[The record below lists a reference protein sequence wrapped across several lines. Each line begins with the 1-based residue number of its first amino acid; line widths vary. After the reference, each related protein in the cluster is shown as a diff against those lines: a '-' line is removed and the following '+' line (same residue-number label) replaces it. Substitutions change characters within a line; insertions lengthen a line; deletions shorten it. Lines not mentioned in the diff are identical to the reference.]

1 MSTVATTAVI
11 GNPRMSRVFSATVTD
26 SGGYTNLDDS
36 VTSTAIGLSMPN
48 QTITYIQASQA
59 TGLGIWRIISSTTNQ
74 IIRQGFTAKTGYTCP
89 ASSQIAPLAIKSDY
103 LFQVY
108 TLADDATADESNVLA
123 LITSSRGVEAFVSL
137 NTPDSTPTE
146 LTALISGLGVGDLL
160 FGATMTN
167 VAIQGEAGMF
177 LTNITVLDAASGTV
191 MTQSG
196 SVRLPTAGGKSALT
210 NGVFNMNVPLLKG
223 FKLQCNT
230 VSV

>member
-1 MSTVATTAVI
+1 MTTVATTAAI
-11 GNPRMSRVFSATVTD
+11 GNPRMSRVFSATSTD
-26 SGGYTNLDDS
+26 GVYNNQNDS

-74 IIRQGFTAKTGYTCP
+74 IVRQGFTSKTGYSCP
-89 ASSQIAPLAIKSDY
+89 ASNQITPLAIKSDY

-108 TLADDATADESNVLA
+108 TLADDATADQSNVLA
-123 LITSSRGVEAFVSL
+123 LITSSRGVEAFTASNVDD
-137 NTPDSTPTE
+137 NVATE

-160 FGATMTN
+160 FGATMSN

-191 MTQSG
+191 MTQTG
-196 SVRLPTAGGKSALT
+196 SVRLPTAGGKSAMT
-210 NGVFNMNVPLLKG
+210 NGVFNMSIPLQKG
-223 FKLQCNT
+223 FKLQCST

>member
-1 MSTVATTAVI
+1 MTTVATTAAI
-11 GNPRMSRVFSATVTD
+11 GNPRMSRVFSATSTD
-26 SGGYTNLDDS
+26 GQYNNQNDS

-48 QTITYIQASQA
+48 QTITYIQATQA
-59 TGLGIWRIISSTTNQ
+59 TGLGVWRIISSTTNQ
-74 IIRQGFTAKTGYTCP
+74 IVRQGFTSKTGYTCP
-89 ASSQIAPLAIKSDY
+89 ASNQIAPLAIKSDY

-123 LITSSRGVEAFVSL
+123 LITSSRGVEAFTASNV
-137 NTPDSTPTE
+137 PDSTPTE

-191 MTQSG
+191 MTQTG

-210 NGVFNMNVPLLKG
+210 NGVFNMSIPLQKG
-223 FKLQCNT
+223 FVLKATT

>member
-1 MSTVATTAVI
+1 MTTVATTAAI
-11 GNPRMSRVFSATVTD
+11 GNPRMSRVFSATSTD
-26 SGGYTNLDDS
+26 GQYNNQNDS

-48 QTITYIQASQA
+48 QTITYIQATQA
-59 TGLGIWRIISSTTNQ
+59 TGLGVWRIISSTTNQ
-74 IIRQGFTAKTGYTCP
+74 IVRQGFTSKTGYTCP
-89 ASSQIAPLAIKSDY
+89 ASNQIAPLAIKSDY

-108 TLADDATADESNVLA
+108 PLADDATADESNVLA
-123 LITSSRGVEAFVSL
+123 LITSSRGVEAFTASNVA
-137 NTPDSTPTE
+137 DSTPTE

-160 FGATMTN
+160 FGATMSN

-191 MTQSG
+191 MTQTG

-210 NGVFNMNVPLLKG
+210 NGVFNMSIPLQKG
-223 FKLQCNT
+223 FVLKATT

>member
-1 MSTVATTAVI
+1 MTTVATTAAI
-11 GNPRMSRVFSATVTD
+11 GNPRMSRVFSATSTD
-26 SGGYTNLDDS
+26 GIYNNQNDS

-48 QTITYIQASQA
+48 QTITYIQATQA
-59 TGLGIWRIISSTTNQ
+59 TGLGVWRIISSTTNQ
-74 IIRQGFTAKTGYTCP
+74 IVRQGFTSKTGYTCP
-89 ASSQIAPLAIKSDY
+89 ASNQIAPLAIKSDY

-108 TLADDATADESNVLA
+108 PLADDATADVSNVLA

-160 FGATMTN
+160 FGATMSD

-191 MTQSG
+191 MTQTG
-196 SVRLPTAGGKSALT
+196 SVRLPTAGGKSAMT
-210 NGVFNMNVPLLKG
+210 NGVFNMSIPLQKG
-223 FKLQCNT
+223 FVLKATT

>member
-1 MSTVATTAVI
+1 MTTVATSAAI
-11 GNPRMSRVFSATVTD
+11 GNPRMSRVFSATSTD
-26 SGGYTNLDDS
+26 GQYNNQNDS

-74 IIRQGFTAKTGYTCP
+74 IVRQGFTSKTGYSCP
-89 ASSQIAPLAIKSDY
+89 ASNQIAPLAIKSDY

-108 TLADDATADESNVLA
+108 TLADDATADQSNVLA
-123 LITSSRGVEAFVSL
+123 LITSSRGVEAFTASNVDD
-137 NTPDSTPTE
+137 NVATE

-160 FGATMTN
+160 FGATMSN

-191 MTQSG
+191 MTQTG
-196 SVRLPTAGGKSALT
+196 SVRLPTAGGKSAMT
-210 NGVFNMNVPLLKG
+210 NGVFNMSIPLQKG
-223 FKLQCNT
+223 FVLKATT

>member
-1 MSTVATTAVI
+1 
-11 GNPRMSRVFSATVTD
+11 
-26 SGGYTNLDDS
+26 
-36 VTSTAIGLSMPN
+36 
-48 QTITYIQASQA
+48 
-59 TGLGIWRIISSTTNQ
+59 
-74 IIRQGFTAKTGYTCP
+74 
-89 ASSQIAPLAIKSDY
+89 LAIKSDY

-160 FGATMTN
+160 FGATMSN
-167 VAIQGEAGMF
+167 VAVQGEAGMF
-177 LTNITVLDAASGTV
+177 LSNITVLDAASGTV
-191 MTQSG
+191 MTQTG

-210 NGVFNMNVPLLKG
+210 NGVFNMSIPLQKG
-223 FKLQCNT
+223 FVLKAST

>member
-1 MSTVATTAVI
+1 MTSVATSAAI
-11 GNPRMSRVFSATVTD
+11 GNPNMSRIFSATSTD
-26 SGGYTNLDDS
+26 GIYNNQNDS

-48 QTITYIQASQA
+48 QTITYVQASQA
-59 TGLGIWRIISSTTNQ
+59 TGLGIWRIISSTTNN
-74 IIRQGFTAKTGYTCP
+74 IIRMGFTSKTGYTCP
-89 ASSQIAPLAIKSDY
+89 ASNVIAPLAIKSDY

-123 LITSSRGVEAFVSL
+123 LITSSRGVEAFTASNVPD
-137 NTPDSTPTE
+137 NTDTQ

-191 MTQSG
+191 MTQTG
-196 SVRLPTAGGKSALT
+196 SVRLPTAGGKSAMT
-210 NGVFNMNVPLLKG
+210 NGVFNMNIPLLKG
-223 FKLQCNT
+223 FKLQCKT

>member
-1 MSTVATTAVI
+1 MTTVATTAAI
-11 GNPRMSRVFSATVTD
+11 GNPRMSRVFSATSTD
-26 SGGYTNLDDS
+26 GIYNNQNDS

-48 QTITYIQASQA
+48 QTITYIQATQA
-59 TGLGIWRIISSTTNQ
+59 TGLGVWRIISSTTNQ
-74 IIRQGFTAKTGYTCP
+74 IVRQGFTSKTGYTCP
-89 ASSQIAPLAIKSDY
+89 ASNQIAPLAIKSDY

-108 TLADDATADESNVLA
+108 PLADDATADVSNVLA

-160 FGATMTN
+160 FGATMSD

-191 MTQSG
+191 MTQTG

-210 NGVFNMNVPLLKG
+210 NGVFNMNIPLAKG
-223 FKLQCNT
+223 MALNVTT
-230 VSV
+230 VTA

>member
-1 MSTVATTAVI
+1 MTTVASTAVI
-11 GNPRMSRVFSATVTD
+11 GNPRMSRVFSATSTD
-26 SGGYTNLDDS
+26 GQYNNLNDS

-48 QTITYIQASQA
+48 QTISYIQASQA
-59 TGLGIWRIISSTTNQ
+59 TGLGVWRIISSTTNQ

-89 ASSQIAPLAIKSDY
+89 ASSAIAPLAIKSDY

-108 TLADDATADESNVLA
+108 TLADDATADQSNVLA
-123 LITSSRGVEAFVSL
+123 LITSSRGVEAFTASDV
-137 NTPDSTPTE
+137 PDSTDTQ

-160 FGATMTN
+160 FGATMSQ

-177 LTNITVLDAASGTV
+177 LSNITVLDAASGTV

-196 SVRLPTAGGKSALT
+196 SVRLPTAGGKSAMT
-210 NGVFNMNVPLLKG
+210 NGVFNMSIPLLKG
-223 FKLQCNT
+223 FKLQCKT

>member
-1 MSTVATTAVI
+1 MTTVATTAAI
-11 GNPRMSRVFSATVTD
+11 GNPRMSRIFSATSTD
-26 SGGYTNLDDS
+26 GQYNNQNDS

-59 TGLGIWRIISSTTNQ
+59 TGLGVWRIISSTTNQ
-74 IIRQGFTAKTGYTCP
+74 IVRQGFTSKTGYSCP
-89 ASSQIAPLAIKSDY
+89 ASNQIAPLAIKSDY

-108 TLADDATADESNVLA
+108 TLADDATASQSNALA
-123 LITSSRGVEAFVSL
+123 LITSSRGVEAFVG
-137 NTPDSTPTE
+137 TDIPDSTATE

-196 SVRLPTAGGKSALT
+196 SVRLPTAGGKSAMT
-210 NGVFNMNVPLLKG
+210 NGVFNMSIPLQKG
-223 FKLQCNT
+223 FVLKATT
-230 VSV
+230 VTA

>member
-1 MSTVATTAVI
+1 MTTVATTAAI
-11 GNPRMSRVFSATVTD
+11 GNPRMSRVFSATSTD
-26 SGGYTNLDDS
+26 GIYNNQNDS

-48 QTITYIQASQA
+48 QTITYIQATQA
-59 TGLGIWRIISSTTNQ
+59 TGLGVWRIISSTTNQ
-74 IIRQGFTAKTGYTCP
+74 IVRQGFTSKTGYTCP
-89 ASSQIAPLAIKSDY
+89 ASNQIAPLAIKSDY

-108 TLADDATADESNVLA
+108 PLADDATADESNVLA

-160 FGATMTN
+160 FGATMSD

-191 MTQSG
+191 MTQTG
-196 SVRLPTAGGKSALT
+196 SVRLPTAGGKSAMT
-210 NGVFNMNVPLLKG
+210 NGVFNMSIPLQKG
-223 FKLQCNT
+223 FVLKATT

>member
-1 MSTVATTAVI
+1 MTTVATTAAI
-11 GNPRMSRVFSATVTD
+11 GNPRMSRVFSATSTD
-26 SGGYTNLDDS
+26 GIYNNQNDS

-48 QTITYIQASQA
+48 QTITYIQATQA
-59 TGLGIWRIISSTTNQ
+59 TGLGVWRIISSTTNQ
-74 IIRQGFTAKTGYTCP
+74 IVRQGFTSKTGYTCP
-89 ASSQIAPLAIKSDY
+89 ASNQIAPLAIKSDY

-108 TLADDATADESNVLA
+108 PLADDATADESNVLA

-160 FGATMTN
+160 FGATMSD

-191 MTQSG
+191 MTQTG

-210 NGVFNMNVPLLKG
+210 NGVFNMSIPLQKG
-223 FKLQCNT
+223 FVLKAST